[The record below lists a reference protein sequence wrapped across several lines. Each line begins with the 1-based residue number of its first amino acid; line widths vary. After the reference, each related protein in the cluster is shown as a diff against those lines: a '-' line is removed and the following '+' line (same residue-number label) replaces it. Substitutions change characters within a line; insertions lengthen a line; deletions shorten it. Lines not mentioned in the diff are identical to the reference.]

1 MKEPI
6 LSLLHKLRDLEE
18 YLEDFYRNLSQN
30 EKIKENIA
38 LKNTASILALE
49 EKRHAALYQ
58 ELIKQA
64 EAGETVPV
72 EHEILSRTDYFLI
85 TIKQSVSG
93 YGILSAGQLIA
104 MAIDWENKQIFLM
117 NQILDMLKE
126 EAAPDYILEVFSVLL
141 QEEKRHYENLQPFN
155 GA

>member
-6 LSLLHKLRDLEE
+6 LSLLHNLRDLEE
-18 YLEDFYRNLSQN
+18 YLEEFYRNFSQN

-49 EKRHAALYQ
+49 EKRHAKLYQ

-64 EAGETVPV
+64 EAGETVLV
-72 EHEILSRTDYFLI
+72 DQELLTRTDYFLI
-85 TIKQSVSG
+85 TIKQSVSS

-104 MAIDWENKQIFLM
+104 MAIDWENKQIFLI
-117 NQILDMLKE
+117 NQILDMLNQ

>member
-30 EKIKENIA
+30 EKIKENVA
-38 LKNTASILALE
+38 LRNTASIFALE
-49 EKRHAALYQ
+49 EKRHAQLYQ
-58 ELIKQA
+58 ELISKA
-64 EAGETVPV
+64 EGEETIFVD
-72 EHEILSRTDYFLI
+72 HEILSRTDYFLI

-104 MAIDWENKQIFLM
+104 MAIDWENKQIFLI
-117 NQILDMLKE
+117 NQILDMLKMK
-126 EAAPDYILEVFSVLL
+126 AAPDYIMEVFSVLL